1 MDKSRNNNDEKL
13 TVLGVTPAR
22 GGSKAIP
29 GKNVYPLAGKPL
41 IVWTLEAAQR
51 ARLLDRIVVSTDDE
65 EIAEVSRRAGAEVI
79 MRPAELAT
87 DNAHTEPVLLHT
99 LEHLAQTEGYVP
111 DAVALLQCTSPLR
124 GASVIDA
131 GIRKLVETGC
141 DVVMTVAPLQHW
153 FLCGQITEDDQFKP
167 EYDYQGRRFTHELTE
182 KYSENGALYVTRTHI
197 LREQQCRLGGDVR
210 VIVMDPIRSI
220 DIDNY
225 QDMELAQEVIQAFGP
240 PN

>member
-1 MDKSRNNNDEKL
+1 MNPNGGDEKL

-22 GGSKAIP
+22 GGSKSIP

-51 ARLLDRIVVSTDDE
+51 TRLLDRIVVSTDDE
-65 EIAEVSRRAGAEVI
+65 EIAEVSRRA
-79 MRPAELAT
+79 
-87 DNAHTEPVLLHT
+87 
-99 LEHLAQTEGYVP
+99 LEYLEQTEGYVP

-124 GASVIDA
+124 GASIIDA

-153 FLCGQITEDDQFKP
+153 FLCGQIAEEDQFKP

-197 LREQQCRLGGDVR
+197 LRQQQCRLGGDVR

-240 PN
+240 PD